1 MTYVPKPVNTDN
13 IELPAELNDLIEALA
28 ENVHDQWALGR
39 IKDGWQ
45 YGPERNDKVKLHPC
59 LVPYNELPESE
70 KEYDRMTAITTL
82 KVIQKSNFI
91 ICKRNGSDVYN
102 D

>member
-1 MTYVPKPVNTDN
+1 MTYMPKPVNIDN

-39 IKDGWQ
+39 INEGWQ
-45 YGPERNDKVKLHPC
+45 YGPERNDKEKFHPC

-70 KEYDRMTAITTL
+70 KEYDRNTAIATL
-82 KVIQKSNFI
+82 KVILKSGFNI
-91 ICKRNGSDVYN
+91 IK
-102 D
+102 